1 MSALSSTPDT
11 GRAPSSNRTASGS
24 ERVGVSPR
32 GPGVEACTRSLPLA
46 VLFCAVAL
54 LAGCRSETH
63 VGVQPQTLTVSAA
76 ADLTPAFQELGR
88 LFEQQEGTKVT
99 FNFGSTGQLAQ
110 QIEQG
115 APVDLFAAANVSFIE
130 VLEQKGHIIPD
141 TKALYARGRITL
153 WTRDDN
159 TLQLERIADLARPE
173 FKKVAI
179 ANPEH
184 APYGLAAR
192 EALQAAGVWESVSQ
206 KLVYGENISQT
217 LQYAESG
224 NVEAAIVALSLST
237 QSKGRWVLIPAEMH
251 QPLNQA
257 LAIIRGTKHE
267 QEARRFAAFVNSAE
281 GRAVMRKYGFV
292 LPGEEPVK

>member
-1 MSALSSTPDT
+1 MSAPSSTPDT
-11 GRAPSSNRTASGS
+11 GRALSTNLFFLF
-24 ERVGVSPR
+24 VCV
-32 GPGVEACTRSLPLA
+32 A
-46 VLFCAVAL
+46 VL
-54 LAGCRSETH
+54 LAGCRSGTSNSTQ
-63 VGVQPQTLTVSAA
+63 QPQTLTVSAA
-76 ADLTPAFQELGR
+76 SDLTPAFQEMGR
-88 LFEQQEGTKVT
+88 LFEQKDGTKVT
-99 FNFGSTGQLAQ
+99 FNFGSTGQLTQ

-130 VLEQKGHIIPD
+130 ELEKKGLVIPD
-141 TKALYARGRITL
+141 TKVLYAQGRITL

-159 TLQLERIADLARPE
+159 PHKLERVEDLAKPE

-192 EALQAAGVWESVSQ
+192 EALQTAGVWDAVSP

-224 NVEAAIVALSLST
+224 NVDAAVVALSLST

-251 QPLNQA
+251 KPLNQA
-257 LAIIRGTKHE
+257 LAVIKGAKHE

-292 LPGEEPVK
+292 LPGEEPSK

>member
-1 MSALSSTPDT
+1 MSAPSSTPDT
-11 GRAPSSNRTASGS
+11 SRAF
-24 ERVGVSPR
+24 SPR
-32 GPGVEACTRSLPLA
+32 LRHRARLV
-46 VLFCAVAL
+46 VLVVCAVAL
-54 LAGCRSETH
+54 LAGCRSEIN
-63 VGVQPQTLTVSAA
+63 VGMQPQTLTVSAA
-76 ADLTPAFQELGR
+76 SDLTPAFQEVGR
-88 LFEQQEGTKVT
+88 EFERQAGGTKVI

-130 VLEQKGHIIPD
+130 GLEKKGFVIPD
-141 TKALYARGRITL
+141 TKALYAQGRITL

-159 TLQLERIADLARPE
+159 TLKLERVEDLARPE

-192 EALQAAGVWESVSQ
+192 EALQTAGVWETVSQ

-224 NVEAAIVALSLST
+224 NVDVAIVALSLST
-237 QSKGRWVLIPAEMH
+237 QSKGRWVLIPAELH

-257 LAIIRGTKHE
+257 LAVVKGTKHE
-267 QEARRFAAFVNSAE
+267 PEARRFAAFVNSAE
-281 GRAVMRKYGFV
+281 GRGVMRKYGFV
-292 LPGEEPVK
+292 LPGEEPSR